1 MPTESDSVRAIPFII
16 HGDPKATQIIAVE
29 GTDLAARVAAATKRT
44 IATWNGTAD
53 NAANLDWF
61 QLSSKKLI
69 AWGVT
74 AAHSEVLA
82 MNASRKG
89 ITEIKIIAGEFPADL
104 ADKPNADKWL
114 AANLK
119 VWEPFTPEELT
130 GTVEAV
136 AGPEAPAE
144 IEAPLPAG
152 KVGLANADDGLAPVV
167 SVKRDRPLGAE
178 GVLNM
183 PKFYSEQ
190 PFSSEVHLAK
200 VFLKE
205 LRDQC
210 DGNLVYAE
218 TKLWAYGPTAWTA
231 IDEGHLHRAIQRLDT
246 TLCGEKLKPLAMSSS
261 MAKGIKK
268 EAMSYCENQSFF
280 ESFTEGMNCR
290 NGLVILDDNGDP
302 KLVESNREHR
312 VRFTLDADYIGA
324 HGKLPEDSLLHKLL
338 NGCFLGDKDAS
349 DKINLIAEALGA
361 AAFGMATKLKEPKAF
376 IFLGET
382 ARNGKSTIADLFR
395 AIFPASAVA
404 RVTPGVMNEEKHVI
418 KLLGAAVNVADEL
431 SGAAVAGEDFKSAVT
446 GQPVDGRKLYQ
457 NVQTFAPRALHVF
470 TTNVLPTFKGTF
482 DPGLR
487 RRLIVIRFNR
497 PIPDNEIITD
507 IIKQIREKEMDLL
520 ISFAIYGAQRLKR
533 QGKYTVCKESDEALK
548 GWITEAAKLTDYFEE
563 RCVSGDDF
571 YVERREFYS
580 SVRQW
585 RRDCGDNSTIKD
597 AEITQMLRGIIPDL
611 RVIQPRAAGQKR
623 CFAGFKLRG
632 SLTASSTVPF

>member
-1 MPTESDSVRAIPFII
+1 MPTESGSAPTIPFTIY
-16 HGDPKATQIIAVE
+16 GDRNSTQIIAIE
-29 GTDLAARVAAATKRT
+29 GPELAARVAAVTKRT
-44 IATWNGTAD
+44 VATWNGTAD
-53 NAANLDWF
+53 NARNLDWF
-61 QLSSKKLI
+61 KLSSRKLI

-74 AAHSEVLA
+74 AADSDVLA
-82 MNASRKG
+82 INASRNG
-89 ITEIKIIAGEFPADL
+89 ITEIKTISSEFPADL
-104 ADKPNADKWL
+104 TDKSNADKWL
-114 AANLK
+114 AAKLE
-119 VWEPFTPEELT
+119 VWKPATR
-130 GTVEAV
+130 TVEAV
-136 AGPEAPAE
+136 TDPEAQASAE
-144 IEAPLPAG
+144 IEAQQPAG
-152 KVGLANADDGLAPVV
+152 NTVLAPDPDDGLTPVV
-167 SVKRDRPLGAE
+167 SLKRDHPLGAE

-183 PKFYSEQ
+183 PKFYPEQ
-190 PFSSEVHLAK
+190 PFNSEVHLAK

-205 LRDQC
+205 LRDRC
-210 DGNLVYAE
+210 EGNLVYAE
-218 TKLWAYGPTAWTA
+218 TKLWSYGPTAWTA
-231 IDEGHLHRAIQRLDT
+231 VDEGHLHRAIQRLDT
-246 TLCGEKLKPLAMSSS
+246 TLCGEKLKPLALSSS

-290 NGLVILDDNGDP
+290 NGLVILDDNGNP
-302 KLVESNREHR
+302 KLAESDREHR

-324 HGKLPEDSLLHKLL
+324 RGKLPEDSLLHKLL
-338 NGCFLGDKDAS
+338 NGCFLGDKDAA

-404 RVTPGVMNEEKHVI
+404 RVTPGVMHEEKHVI

-487 RRLIVIRFNR
+487 RRLIVVRFNR

-533 QGKYTVCKESDEALK
+533 QGKYTVCRESVDALE

-563 RCVSGDDF
+563 KCVIGDDF
-571 YVERREFYS
+571 YVERRELYS

-585 RRDCGDNSTIKD
+585 RKDCGDYSTIKD

-632 SLTASSTVPF
+632 SLAASSTIPF